1 MEIIEKQVEKIKEV
15 PYGYWDN
22 CGNVNCAPYS
32 WRNNCG
38 YGNANG
44 FRGFASR
51 GVAGAGL
58 GLGIAGTAL
67 GLAALS
73 RRGFNLFG
81 NNSGTPENV
90 NINNVGGGL
99 NGYGYSCGPTAF
111 QAWEKD
117 CETAYNAQKNLY
129 EYALLDANTRFN
141 DRQTLNAELFGVYKS
156 QIDAD
161 FGLYKSTRDTF
172 DSVTAK
178 QNADTFA
185 LYKSQRDA
193 DDALAARISAL
204 ECKQAVN
211 DAVDPW
217 RAKVLDMKINGVAAN
232 AQAAVALEAERRCC
246 ADNKIVNYVN
256 SNFYPISV
264 ADVTTGTTA
273 TVRELTNPLCGCCN
287 PCNR

>member
-22 CGNVNCAPYS
+22 CGHPYNRTWGTVPS
-32 WRNNCG
+32 QLP
-38 YGNANG
+38 
-44 FRGFASR
+44 ASR

-67 GLAALS
+67 GLLALS
-73 RRGFNLFG
+73 RNGGFNLFG
-81 NNSGTPENV
+81 NTSNVPENV
-90 NINNVGGGL
+90 NINTVGGGAH
-99 NGYGYSCGPTAF
+99 GFGSPSTF
-111 QAWEKD
+111 QVWEKT
-117 CETAYNAQKNLY
+117 CEDALASQKALY
-129 EYALLDANTRFN
+129 DFALLNQNQRFS
-141 DRQTLNAELFGVYKS
+141 DRQTLDKELFGIYKS

-161 FGLYKSTRDTF
+161 FGLYKSSRDSF
-172 DSVTAK
+172 DVLAAK
-178 QNADTFA
+178 QNTDAFA

-204 ECKQAVN
+204 ETKQAVN
-211 DAVDPW
+211 DAIDPW
-217 RAKVLDMKINGVAAN
+217 RAKVLDMKISGVAAN
-232 AQAAVALEAERRCC
+232 AQASVALEAERRCC

-273 TVRELTNPLCGCCN
+273 TIRETYNPLCGCCN
-287 PCNR
+287 PCMSL

>member
-22 CGNVNCAPYS
+22 CNYS
-32 WRNNCG
+32 CG
-38 YGNANG
+38 YPYGRTWG
-44 FRGFASR
+44 TGVIPSQLPASR

-67 GLAALS
+67 GLLALG
-73 RRGFNLFG
+73 RNGGFNLFG
-81 NNSGTPENV
+81 NNSNVPENV
-90 NINNVGGGL
+90 NINTISGTNGL
-99 NGYGYSCGPTAF
+99 GAPTTF
-111 QAWEKD
+111 QVWEKT
-117 CETAYNAQKNLY
+117 CEDALASQKALY
-129 EYALLDANTRFN
+129 DFALLNQSQRFS
-141 DRQTLNAELFGVYKS
+141 DRQTLDRELFGIYKS

-161 FGLYKSTRDTF
+161 FGLYKSSRDSF
-172 DSVTAK
+172 DAVTAK
-178 QNADTFA
+178 QNADAFA

-204 ECKQAVN
+204 ETKQAVN

-232 AQAAVALEAERRCC
+232 AQASVALEAERRCC

-264 ADVTTGTTA
+264 ADVTVGTTA
-273 TVRELTNPLCGCCN
+273 TAREVYNPLCGCCN
-287 PCNR
+287 PFNRGF